1 MAPRPHK
8 TKRRDQRGMSKFAA
22 GAIAL
27 VVIAIITWLGFT
39 KNIPFT
45 HGYEVNAVFQTSGQ
59 IKKASPV
66 RIAGVLVGK
75 VQSIERYK
83 DSNLASVK
91 LEITKNGLPLH
102 TDATAQIRPRI
113 FLEGNFFV
121 DLKPGSPSA

>member
-8 TKRRDQRGMSKFAA
+8 KKRRDQRGMSKFAV

-27 VVIAIITWLGFT
+27 VLLLIITWLGFT

-45 HGYEVNAVFQTSGQ
+45 HGYQVSAVFQTSGQ

-75 VQSIERYK
+75 VESVDRYK
-83 DSNLASVK
+83 DSNLAVVK
-91 LEITKNGLPLH
+91 LTINKNGLPLH
-102 TDATAQIRPRI
+102 TDATVQIRPRI
-113 FLEGNFFV
+113 FLEGN
-121 DLKPGSPSA
+121 